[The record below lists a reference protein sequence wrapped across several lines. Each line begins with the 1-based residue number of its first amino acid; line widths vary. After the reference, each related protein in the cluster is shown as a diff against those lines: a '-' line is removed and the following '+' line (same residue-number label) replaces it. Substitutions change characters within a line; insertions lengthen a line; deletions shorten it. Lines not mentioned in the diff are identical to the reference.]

1 MTSKTFSVAGVSTF
15 KGVTKVRFANDF
27 VSRIKILD
35 KNEHTD
41 VELIELGTELTKED
55 VCKVLV
61 AHPKFQGVAAQV
73 AISEYLTRNVK
84 TVAAPKVVADKKPA
98 VKSNKTQIEQD
109 IEAACAA
116 ARQREALETAEE
128 ATWRTW

>member
-1 MTSKTFSVAGVSTF
+1 MTQKTFTVAGVSTF

-41 VELIELGTELTKED
+41 VELIELGTELSKED

-73 AISEYLTRNVK
+73 AIAEYLTRNVK
-84 TVAAPKVVADKKPA
+84 TEQQPKAAKTAKPQG
-98 VKSNKTQIEQD
+98 KKTQLEQD
-109 IEAACAA
+109 IQAACDAA
-116 ARQREALETAEE
+116 KEKINLDEIEE
-128 ATWRTW
+128 APF

>member
-1 MTSKTFSVAGVSTF
+1 MTQKTFTVAGVSTF

-41 VELIELGTELTKED
+41 VELIELGTELSKED

-73 AISEYLTRNVK
+73 AIAEYLTRNVK
-84 TVAAPKVVADKKPA
+84 TVKQPKAAKTPKVA
-98 VKSNKTQIEQD
+98 KTTKLEQD
-109 IEAACAA
+109 IEAAVKAA
-116 ARQREALETAEE
+116 KINTNDFEEALF
-128 ATWRTW
+128 

>member
-1 MTSKTFSVAGVSTF
+1 MTQKTFTVAGVSTF

-35 KNEHTD
+35 KNLHTD
-41 VELIELGTELTKED
+41 VELIELGTELSKED

-73 AISEYLTRNVK
+73 AIAEYLTRNVK
-84 TVAAPKVVADKKPA
+84 AVKAPKAAKAAKPEG
-98 VKSNKTQIEQD
+98 KKTQLEQD

-116 ARQREALETAEE
+116 ARQTEE
-128 ATWRTW
+128 APF

>member
-1 MTSKTFSVAGVSTF
+1 MAGVSTF

-35 KNEHTD
+35 KNLHTD
-41 VELIELGTELTKED
+41 VELIELGIELSKED

-73 AISEYLTRNVK
+73 AIAEYLTRNVK
-84 TVAAPKVVADKKPA
+84 TVKAPKAAKA
-98 VKSNKTQIEQD
+98 VKPEGKKTKLEQD
-109 IEAACAA
+109 IQAACEAAKEKINLDEIE
-116 ARQREALETAEE
+116 EALF
-128 ATWRTW
+128 

>member
-1 MTSKTFSVAGVSTF
+1 MTAKTFTVAGVSTF

-41 VELIELGTELTKED
+41 VELIELGIELSKED

-61 AHPKFQGVAAQV
+61 AHPKFQGVEAQV
-73 AISEYLTRNVK
+73 AIAEYLTRNVK
-84 TVAAPKVVADKKPA
+84 SVKQEKAVVTPQVPA
-98 VKSNKTQIEQD
+98 IKGMTPMGFNLSECED
-109 IEAACAA
+109 
-116 ARQREALETAEE
+116 
-128 ATWRTW
+128 ATF

>member
-1 MTSKTFSVAGVSTF
+1 MTAKTFSVAGVSTF

-35 KNEHTD
+35 KNEHAD

-73 AISEYLTRNVK
+73 AIAEYLTRNVK
-84 TVAAPKVVADKKPA
+84 AVKAPKAAKAAKPEG
-98 VKSNKTQIEQD
+98 KKTQLEQD

-116 ARQREALETAEE
+116 ARQTEE
-128 ATWRTW
+128 APF

>member
-1 MTSKTFSVAGVSTF
+1 MTAKTFSVAGVSTF

-27 VSRIKILD
+27 VNRIKILA

-73 AISEYLTRNVK
+73 AIAEYLTRNVK
-84 TVAAPKVVADKKPA
+84 TAAKDMAPKAAKA
-98 VKSNKTQIEQD
+98 VKPEGKKTKLEQD
-109 IEAACAA
+109 IQAACEAAKEKINLDEIE
-116 ARQREALETAEE
+116 EALF
-128 ATWRTW
+128 

>member
-1 MTSKTFSVAGVSTF
+1 MTAKTFSVAGVSTF

-41 VELIELGTELTKED
+41 VELIELGIELTKED

-61 AHPKFQGVAAQV
+61 AHPKFQGEAAQD
-73 AISEYLTRNVK
+73 AIAEYLTRNVK
-84 TVAAPKVVADKKPA
+84 AVKAPKAAKAAKPEG
-98 VKSNKTQIEQD
+98 KKTQLEQD
-109 IEAACAA
+109 IEVACAA
-116 ARQREALETAEE
+116 AKQTEE
-128 ATWRTW
+128 APF

>member
-1 MTSKTFSVAGVSTF
+1 MTAKTFSVAGVSTF

-41 VELIELGTELTKED
+41 VELIELGAELTKED

-61 AHPKFQGVAAQV
+61 AHPKFQGEAAQT
-73 AISEYLTRNVK
+73 AIAEYLTRNVK
-84 TVAAPKVVADKKPA
+84 TVKQPKVATAPKAKPSKMTKLEKDIQAAVEASKKIDT
-98 VKSNKTQIEQD
+98 NEY
-109 IEAACAA
+109 E
-116 ARQREALETAEE
+116 EALF
-128 ATWRTW
+128 

>member
-1 MTSKTFSVAGVSTF
+1 MTAKTFSVAGVSTF

-41 VELIELGTELTKED
+41 VELIELGAELTKED

-61 AHPKFQGVAAQV
+61 AHPKFQGEAAQT
-73 AISEYLTRNVK
+73 AIAEYLTRNVK
-84 TVAAPKVVADKKPA
+84 TVKQPKAA
-98 VKSNKTQIEQD
+98 KTTTSSKMTKLEQD
-109 IEAACAA
+109 IKAAVEASKKIDTNEYE
-116 ARQREALETAEE
+116 EALF
-128 ATWRTW
+128 

>member
-1 MTSKTFSVAGVSTF
+1 MTAKTFSVAGVSTF

-41 VELIELGTELTKED
+41 VELIELGAELTKED

-61 AHPKFQGVAAQV
+61 AHPKFQGEAAQT
-73 AISEYLTRNVK
+73 AIAEYLTRNVK
-84 TVAAPKVVADKKPA
+84 TVKQPKAAKTPKVA
-98 VKSNKTQIEQD
+98 KTTKLEQD
-109 IEAACAA
+109 IKAAVEASKKIDTNEYE
-116 ARQREALETAEE
+116 EALF
-128 ATWRTW
+128 

>member
-1 MTSKTFSVAGVSTF
+1 MTAKTFSVAGVSTF

-41 VELIELGTELTKED
+41 VELIELGAELTKED

-61 AHPKFQGVAAQV
+61 AHPKFQSEAAQT
-73 AISEYLTRNVK
+73 AIAEYLTRNVK
-84 TVAAPKVVADKKPA
+84 TVKQPKAA
-98 VKSNKTQIEQD
+98 KTATPSKMTKLEQD
-109 IEAACAA
+109 IKAAVEASKKIDTNEYE
-116 ARQREALETAEE
+116 EALF
-128 ATWRTW
+128 

>member
-1 MTSKTFSVAGVSTF
+1 MTQKTFSVAGVSTF

-41 VELIELGTELTKED
+41 VELIELGTELTKEE

-61 AHPKFQGVAAQV
+61 VHPKFQDEAAQT
-73 AISEYLTRNVK
+73 AIAEYLTRNVK
-84 TVAAPKVVADKKPA
+84 EVKAPKVKAA
-98 VKSNKTQIEQD
+98 KTPSKMTKLEQD
-109 IEAACAA
+109 IKAAVEASKKIDTNEYE
-116 ARQREALETAEE
+116 EALF
-128 ATWRTW
+128 

>member
-1 MTSKTFSVAGVSTF
+1 MTQKTFTVAGVSTF

-41 VELIELGTELTKED
+41 VELIELGTELSKED

-73 AISEYLTRNVK
+73 AIAEYLTRNVK
-84 TVAAPKVVADKKPA
+84 TASKAMATPAPKAAKPTA
-98 VKSNKTQIEQD
+98 RKLTQLEQD
-109 IEAACAA
+109 IKIACDKASAFVLSEAEDAPF
-116 ARQREALETAEE
+116 
-128 ATWRTW
+128 

>member
-1 MTSKTFSVAGVSTF
+1 MTAKTFSVAGVSTF

-61 AHPKFQGVAAQV
+61 AHPKFQGEAAQD
-73 AISEYLTRNVK
+73 AIAEYLTRNVK
-84 TVAAPKVVADKKPA
+84 AVKAPKAAKAAKPEG
-98 VKSNKTQIEQD
+98 KKTQLEQD

-116 ARQREALETAEE
+116 AKQTEE
-128 ATWRTW
+128 APF

>member
-1 MTSKTFSVAGVSTF
+1 MTAKTFSVAGVSTF

-41 VELIELGTELTKED
+41 VELIELGAELTKED

-61 AHPKFQGVAAQV
+61 AHPKFQSEAAQT
-73 AISEYLTRNVK
+73 AIAEYLTRNVK
-84 TVAAPKVVADKKPA
+84 TVKQPKAAKTPKVA
-98 VKSNKTQIEQD
+98 KTTKLEQD
-109 IEAACAA
+109 IKAAVEASKKIDTNEYE
-116 ARQREALETAEE
+116 EALF
-128 ATWRTW
+128 